1 MFHSMKYILAVYEAQ
16 GFTRAAERLGISQP
30 SLSASVKSIESEVG
44 TPLFERGFSPVR
56 LTQAGKLY
64 VETAQK
70 IQKLQHDFVR
80 RLEEQ
85 QDLSAG
91 VLILGAGSY
100 VSSYLLPDIVQHF
113 SRRYP
118 QIEIRLVQG
127 QSQQLRRALLE
138 DEVDLVLDSY
148 DFPEAGLDRTP
159 LLSEEILLAVP
170 RSYEI
175 NRTLAGQGI
184 LPGDLFENRE
194 KLANLPPLPLSTFA
208 KEPFLLLKS
217 EHDMRRRADALLGA
231 QKSAPRVLF
240 CVDQLATSC
249 AFTMAQ
255 TGVSFLTD
263 TLFRRSRY
271 PDDAVLYRIAGDG
284 THRQYSL
291 FQKHGKLQ
299 SGAMRAFFACGAMLA
314 SQPS

>member
-30 SLSASVKSIESEVG
+30 SLSASVKAVENEVG

-70 IQKLQHDFVR
+70 MQKLQHDFVR
-80 RLEEQ
+80 RLGEQ

-91 VLILGAGSY
+91 VLVLGGGSY
-100 VSSYLLPDIVQHF
+100 VSSYLLPDIVQFF
-113 SRRYP
+113 SRIYP

-127 QSQQLRRALLE
+127 QSQELRRALLE

-148 DFPEAGLDRTP
+148 DFPEAGLDRTA

-170 RSYEI
+170 RSYDV
-175 NRTLAGQGI
+175 NRNLAGQGI
-184 LPGDLFENRE
+184 LPTALFDGAN
-194 KLANLPPLPLSTFA
+194 LADLPPLPVTAFA

-217 EHDMRRRADALLGA
+217 GHDMRRRADALMSE
-231 QKSAPRVLF
+231 KKMSPRVLF
-240 CVDQLATSC
+240 SVDQLSTSC

-255 TGVSFLTD
+255 TGISFLTD
-263 TLFRRSRY
+263 TLFRRNRY
-271 PDDAVLYRIAGDG
+271 PDEAVLYRLAG
-284 THRQYSL
+284 TQTRRQYSL

-299 SGAMRAFFACGAMLA
+299 SGAMRAFCACATEYA
-314 SQPS
+314 SKH

>member
-1 MFHSMKYILAVYEAQ
+1 MFHGMKYILAVCEFG

-30 SLSASVKSIESEVG
+30 SLSASVKSIEQEVG
-44 TPLFERGFSPVR
+44 TPLFERGFTPVR

-80 RLEEQ
+80 RIEEQ
-85 QDLSAG
+85 KNLSAG
-91 VLILGAGSY
+91 VLILGGGSY
-100 VSSYLLPDIVQHF
+100 VSSYLLPDMVGQF

-148 DFPEAGLDRTP
+148 DFPEAGLDRTA
-159 LLSEEILLAVP
+159 LISEEILLAVP
-170 RSYEI
+170 KSYAI

-184 LPGDLFENRE
+184 LPSALFEGQAS
-194 KLANLPPLPLSTFA
+194 LADIAPISLSVFA
-208 KEPFLLLKS
+208 KEPFLLLKQG
-217 EHDMRRRADALLGA
+217 HDMRRRAEALMSE
-231 QKSAPRVLF
+231 QKVTPNVLF
-240 CVDQLATSC
+240 SVDQLVTSC

-263 TLFRRSRY
+263 TLFRRNRY
-271 PDDAVLYRIAGDG
+271 PDDAVLYRLGG
-284 THRQYSL
+284 SQSRRQYSL

-299 SGAMRAFFACGAMLA
+299 SDAMRAFCACAQGLM
-314 SQPS
+314 QK